1 MNDNETEKQ
10 ITEIFTIKAYIDR
23 KIKEERTEM
32 VDKITEACKSGVNN
46 YIANLIHYGNDG
58 IDRDQLPRELTQKIS
73 GVIRQCFRN
82 ELGEVNQRH
91 RRAKNF
97 EKEVVDNA
105 EQIVKDYVDSE
116 EFIDTIVTRIKNK
129 QL

>member
-10 ITEIFTIKAYIDR
+10 ITEIFMIKAYIDR
-23 KIKEERTEM
+23 KIKEGLKEERM
-32 VDKITEACKSGVNN
+32 
-46 YIANLIHYGNDG
+46 
-58 IDRDQLPRELTQKIS
+58 
-73 GVIRQCFRN
+73 
-82 ELGEVNQRH
+82 
-91 RRAKNF
+91 
-97 EKEVVDNA
+97 EVVDNA

>member
-10 ITEIFTIKAYIDR
+10 ITEIFMIKAYIDR
-23 KIKEERTEM
+23 KIKAGLKEERM
-32 VDKITEACKSGVNN
+32 
-46 YIANLIHYGNDG
+46 
-58 IDRDQLPRELTQKIS
+58 
-73 GVIRQCFRN
+73 
-82 ELGEVNQRH
+82 
-91 RRAKNF
+91 
-97 EKEVVDNA
+97 EVVDNA